1 MFLDTKYYTSIP
13 IFVLFVLSFGISNAE
28 QAPNIIG
35 EYNNWTALTYK
46 ERGKVVCFMSPAPRN
61 SPKKWVSKPKNVRRG
76 KIYLLVTHRPAHGTR
91 DEVSVHVGYPLKKDS
106 EVVADIDGRKFR
118 MFTDNNTAWAR
129 DAKPDRA
136 IAQAMRGGTI
146 LTIKGISSRGTKTTD
161 TYSLSGFTAAH
172 NDINGA
178 CR

>member
-46 ERGKVVCFMSPAPRN
+46 ERGKIVCFMSPAPKN

-91 DEVSVHVGYPLKKDS
+91 DEVVPLNLSKKILKICKKSKKKIIKIKNGDHSLSRRSDLKKICRELKYMIS
-106 EVVADIDGRKFR
+106 
-118 MFTDNNTAWAR
+118 NN
-129 DAKPDRA
+129 
-136 IAQAMRGGTI
+136 
-146 LTIKGISSRGTKTTD
+146 
-161 TYSLSGFTAAH
+161 
-172 NDINGA
+172 
-178 CR
+178 